1 MSQNRHFLIGEV
13 EQIVLL
19 LLPSQVKCQ
28 KWGHQHFGTF
38 HIFIFHIDV
47 SNVELCNILPL
58 LNIFSQAND
67 HCISTSWKW
76 FNIEVYSRSTWFYF
90 ELNLSYFF
98 GFLWKKN
105 PVKKGSHKLF
115 WRTIKALNIFKNIPE
130 KKL

>member
-28 KWGHQHFGTF
+28 KRGHQHFGTF

-67 HCISTSWKW
+67 HCISTS
-76 FNIEVYSRSTWFYF
+76 
-90 ELNLSYFF
+90 
-98 GFLWKKN
+98 
-105 PVKKGSHKLF
+105 
-115 WRTIKALNIFKNIPE
+115 
-130 KKL
+130 